1 MTLEREAER
10 RQGKMDTFLLQQ
22 KRPQE
27 VHEQSGGRE
36 REKARGERG
45 NREERELYSQ
55 SGAGLG

>member
-1 MTLEREAER
+1 MSLYC
-10 RQGKMDTFLLQQ
+10 
-22 KRPQE
+22 
-27 VHEQSGGRE
+27 VGGRE